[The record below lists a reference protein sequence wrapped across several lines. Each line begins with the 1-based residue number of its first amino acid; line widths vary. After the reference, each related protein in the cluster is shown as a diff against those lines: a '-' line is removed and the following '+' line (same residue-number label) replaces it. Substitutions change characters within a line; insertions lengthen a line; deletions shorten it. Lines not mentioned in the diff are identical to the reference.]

1 MTQQIDQ
8 FEVFVRMVKAIENK
22 RYTQVK
28 KTDKLIRKALLKN
41 RENAIACSTLTL
53 QGDEIDFINSL
64 SAKLK

>member
-1 MTQQIDQ
+1 
-8 FEVFVRMVKAIENK
+8 MVKAIENK